1 MGNVILKIE
10 LKIFKSF
17 FYFLMFKSNHLFID
31 NSVKYKSLTFP
42 LTMSLLLSTISLK
55 ASLTFGLILIVQ
67 SIVLYF
73 GFLGSEIYGN
83 IDGW

>member
-1 MGNVILKIE
+1 
-10 LKIFKSF
+10 
-17 FYFLMFKSNHLFID
+17 MFKSNQLFID
-31 NSVKYKSLTFP
+31 NSVKYISLTFP